1 MPPTVTT
8 RFVAVFSLVLFTPTR
23 KQVVYGVHYEKCDD
37 CFTECGQPRKTKPE
51 VAHQL
56 TLLDIIANGTAI
68 RLFKE
73 TVVSED
79 TRTRYVMSIRR
90 PSGRGWMAKQI
101 IWPAGK
107 LEQAL
112 LEANK
117 VAQQEI
123 QRVSLLATA

>member
-1 MPPTVTT
+1 MKN
-8 RFVAVFSLVLFTPTR
+8 AMIAKLSA
-23 KQVVYGVHYEKCDD
+23 
-37 CFTECGQPRKTKPE
+37 GQPRKEKPT
-51 VAHQL
+51 AMNQL

-73 TVVSED
+73 TLVSFD
-79 TRTRYVMSIRR
+79 NGSRTRYVMSVRR

-101 IWPAGK
+101 IWPEGE

-123 QRVSLLATA
+123 QRASLLATA

>member
-1 MPPTVTT
+1 MRSAMIV
-8 RFVAVFSLVLFTPTR
+8 SLNA
-23 KQVVYGVHYEKCDD
+23 
-37 CFTECGQPRKTKPE
+37 GQPRKAKPE
-51 VAHQL
+51 IAHQL

>member
-1 MPPTVTT
+1 MKNAMITKLSV
-8 RFVAVFSLVLFTPTR
+8 
-23 KQVVYGVHYEKCDD
+23 
-37 CFTECGQPRKTKPE
+37 GQPRKEKPT
-51 VAHQL
+51 VMSQL

-73 TVVSED
+73 TLVSFD
-79 TRTRYVMSIRR
+79 NGSRTRYVMSVRR
-90 PSGRGWMAKQI
+90 QSGRGWMAKQI
-101 IWPAGK
+101 IWPEGE

-123 QRVSLLATA
+123 QRASLLATA

>member
-1 MPPTVTT
+1 MNNAMIT
-8 RFVAVFSLVLFTPTR
+8 RLSV
-23 KQVVYGVHYEKCDD
+23 
-37 CFTECGQPRKTKPE
+37 GQPRKEKPT
-51 VAHQL
+51 AMSQL

-73 TVVSED
+73 TLVSFD
-79 TRTRYVMSIRR
+79 NGCRTRYVMSVRR
-90 PSGRGWMAKQI
+90 QNGGGWMAKQI
-101 IWPAGK
+101 IWPEGE
-107 LEQAL
+107 LEHAL

>member
-1 MPPTVTT
+1 MKNAMITKLS
-8 RFVAVFSLVLFTPTR
+8 A
-23 KQVVYGVHYEKCDD
+23 
-37 CFTECGQPRKTKPE
+37 GQPRKEKPT
-51 VAHQL
+51 VMSQL

-73 TVVSED
+73 TLVSFD
-79 TRTRYVMSIRR
+79 NGSRTRYVMSVRR
-90 PSGRGWMAKQI
+90 QSGRWWMAKQI
-101 IWPAGK
+101 IWPEGE

-123 QRVSLLATA
+123 QRASPGDSLTCAKAISRPYDSPVHPSGLFCLPVL